1 MFCHG
6 NMSFKHIDFYLVV
19 VECCSPTQEGGFRSP
34 FGALIPCECSINQTA
49 NTSRCFTSAVWL
61 AKARS
66 PLRAMHMH
74 RIYGF
79 TVVSLLAALLHTYS
93 GGEGMN
99 IITNINAPVTVIHS
113 K

>member
-1 MFCHG
+1 
-6 NMSFKHIDFYLVV
+6 
-19 VECCSPTQEGGFRSP
+19 
-34 FGALIPCECSINQTA
+34 
-49 NTSRCFTSAVWL
+49 
-61 AKARS
+61 
-66 PLRAMHMH
+66 MH